1 MELFFSTVEIFLS
14 SFWFRLCRRY
24 VAVYCWTMKICMVII
39 SVLVYCIICEI
50 SKQIKMELISSSVQT
65 CFQFFAIFIFLLKY
79 LRIAIYALSY
89 HFWWQRIF
97 IFVFIEIETWNQISK
112 NKNDNLITNFETRS
126 GNQSHSNLPR
136 KPISSQ

>member
-1 MELFFSTVEIFLS
+1 
-14 SFWFRLCRRY
+14 
-24 VAVYCWTMKICMVII
+24 MVII
-39 SVLVYCIICEI
+39 SILVYCIICEI

-97 IFVFIEIETWNQISK
+97 IFVFIEIETWNQISE
-112 NKNDNLITNFETRS
+112 NKNDNLTNFETRS
-126 GNQSHSNLPR
+126 GNQSQSNLPR